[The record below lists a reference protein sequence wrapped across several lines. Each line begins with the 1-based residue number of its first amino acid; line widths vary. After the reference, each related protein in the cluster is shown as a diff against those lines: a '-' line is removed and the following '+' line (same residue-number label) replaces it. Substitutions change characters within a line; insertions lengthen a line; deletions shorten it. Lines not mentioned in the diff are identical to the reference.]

1 MVNSGDTAWVLVSTA
16 FVILMTPALG
26 FFYGGMVRKKNIL
39 STIMLSVAL
48 LFLISVQWALF
59 GYSISFGHD
68 HAGLIGGLN
77 WLGLLGVG
85 QAPNA
90 AYAPTIPHL
99 AFMVFQMAFAVITPA
114 LITGA
119 FVERVSFSGFL
130 LFSFL
135 WSTFVYDLVAH
146 WMWGTG
152 GFLKALGALDFA
164 GGTVVHLT
172 AGISALALA
181 LVIGKRKGYGKF
193 PMEPSNIPFTV
204 LGAFL
209 LWFGWFGFNGGSAL
223 SSGGLASSAIVATTL
238 AGSAAGL
245 VWMIIAWIHKRP
257 SLLGAS
263 TGAIVGLA
271 TITPASGFVSPLSA
285 MLIGSVS
292 AVISYYTIVWRVK
305 SGVDE
310 SLDVFAC
317 HGMGGIVGT
326 LSVGLFAE
334 KAINPAGANGLFFG
348 NPGQLGAQAIAVVVI
363 AVFAFVVSYVM
374 AKVIDAVFSLRAR
387 ENEEDVG
394 LDISQHGETIY

>member
-1 MVNSGDTAWVLVSTA
+1 
-16 FVILMTPALG
+16 
-26 FFYGGMVRKKNIL
+26 
-39 STIMLSVAL
+39 
-48 LFLISVQWALF
+48 
-59 GYSISFGHD
+59 
-68 HAGLIGGLN
+68 
-77 WLGLLGVG
+77 
-85 QAPNA
+85 
-90 AYAPTIPHL
+90 
-99 AFMVFQMAFAVITPA
+99 
-114 LITGA
+114 
-119 FVERVSFSGFL
+119 
-130 LFSFL
+130 
-135 WSTFVYDLVAH
+135 
-146 WMWGTG
+146 MWGAG
-152 GFLKALGALDFA
+152 GFLKALGAMDFA

-172 AGISALALA
+172 AGVSALALA
-181 LVIGKRKGYGKF
+181 FVIGKRKGYGKF

-374 AKVIDAVFSLRAR
+374 AKIIDAVFSLRAR